1 MRLSTE
7 SSRLK
12 EELTVVCISL
22 FLFSGTTTVSF
33 ALEFR
38 FKKWFVSFLCLRK
51 FESEVH
57 NLYMCKYALMM
68 LILILGPS
76 LLSEEE
82 NVSFSLFSRKTS
94 N

>member
-12 EELTVVCISL
+12 EDLTVVCISL

-51 FESEVH
+51 
-57 NLYMCKYALMM
+57 L
-68 LILILGPS
+68 
-76 LLSEEE
+76 
-82 NVSFSLFSRKTS
+82 
-94 N
+94 